1 MAQFT
6 TAGKPRDLLLHP
18 DSKKLYVGSD
28 DLPGT
33 ADVNESGLH
42 VLDPADG
49 KVRSTVGQAPG
60 PTGTLGRR
68 AVRQLVTPLP
78 GTGRSSS
85 IRCATS
91 APPRT
96 ATPPLRARGCRVRPS
111 PTPDRGPPPR
121 RCWSHRAPYC
131 RRSTSPPRP

>member
-1 MAQFT
+1 MARFA

-28 DLPGT
+28 DLPET

-49 KVRSTVGQAPG
+49 KVRSTIGQAPG

-68 AVRQLVTPLP
+68 AVRQLLAPLP
-78 GTGRSSS
+78 GDGAVFSY
-85 IRCATS
+85 
-91 APPRT
+91 
-96 ATPPLRARGCRVRPS
+96 PLRGIGTAKDGDAAAAGAWVPGAAV
-111 PTPDRGPPPR
+111 THATAGLTPR
-121 RCWSHRAPYC
+121 RCWSRRAPYC
-131 RRSTSPPRP
+131 RRSTSRPPP